1 MQQSNIEA
9 EVTRD
14 ESDESEDEGDKRGGR
29 FKSERQ
35 NIVTITSKPTTHT
48 DIPDTLGKMIGIKY
62 NLIVLI
68 QNNIKFQLLFYSCR
82 VFFML
87 TASVV

>member
-1 MQQSNIEA
+1 VFFFVQQSHIEA

-48 DIPDTLGKMIGIKY
+48 DIPDTLGKMIGIK
-62 NLIVLI
+62 
-68 QNNIKFQLLFYSCR
+68 
-82 VFFML
+82 
-87 TASVV
+87 